1 MLRTS
6 LSRSTWAL
14 CRWELFSHQLPLCP
28 FLLHARLWVGFVI
41 SVGEKNCAENKNTFQ
56 GPALQASLG
65 VSRNI
70 ERATKGDSHVQKRKK
85 MCLEIWH
92 ALKIQHSHFFRR
104 RSWTKRW
111 QLRGSRWFKDSYR
124 TSPFSGVPFY
134 FFGRCTFLFGTPQA
148 KNGFTRLARS
158 TTGTHMVRLKIA
170 KVFAGKIST
179 PTQVLFLCT
188 I

>member
-1 MLRTS
+1 MGSYRREAEWLGTISKWSYWERVNTTPVVYVILETLETRFSSQAVWERLQQCSDMLKIS

-14 CRWELFSHQLPLCP
+14 CRWEQFSHQLTICP

-70 ERATKGDSHVQKRKK
+70 ERAKKGDSHVQKELK

-111 QLRGSRWFKDSYR
+111 QLRGSRWFKDS
-124 TSPFSGVPFY
+124 
-134 FFGRCTFLFGTPQA
+134 
-148 KNGFTRLARS
+148 
-158 TTGTHMVRLKIA
+158 
-170 KVFAGKIST
+170 
-179 PTQVLFLCT
+179 
-188 I
+188 